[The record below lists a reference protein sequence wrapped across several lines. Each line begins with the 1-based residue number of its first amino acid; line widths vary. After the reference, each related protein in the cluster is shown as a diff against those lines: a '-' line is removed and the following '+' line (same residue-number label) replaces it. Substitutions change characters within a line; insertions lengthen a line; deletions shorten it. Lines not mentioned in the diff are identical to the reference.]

1 MQVVFPAAHV
11 CQRLEQ
17 AAAGMWPEAGPMA
30 TDEDVVQDTLLQV
43 SNALCRAVENE
54 TAVSDGGSGR
64 SKKLGEFLVA
74 HVFWQSSCSKL
85 LCRASR

>member
-30 TDEDVVQDTLLQV
+30 TDEDIVQDTLLQV
-43 SNALCRAVENE
+43 SDALCQTEEVE
-54 TAVSDGGSGR
+54 TDMGDGGNGR
-64 SKKLGEFLVA
+64 GKELGEFLVA
-74 HVFWQSSCSKL
+74 HAFWQSSCSEL
-85 LCRASR
+85 LCRASP